1 MTKVARE
8 HAKHVPAVRGRDWRR
23 SMSDNVA
30 YALLVYTGLTIF
42 VTVTAMKTEGMS
54 ILPYLALV
62 VLVAGIIPACRRF
75 ERRWRDLSDAQ
86 AADEALAPAY
96 RRDQVLLWALAIG
109 LPLLLTAL
117 FKVIFAAAA

>member
-8 HAKHVPAVRGRDWRR
+8 HAEHIPVVRGRDWRR

-30 YALLVYTGLTIF
+30 YALLVYTALTIF

-75 ERRWRDLSDAQ
+75 EKRWRDLPDAA
-86 AADEALAPAY
+86 AADEALAPAF

-109 LPLLLTAL
+109 LPLVLTAI
-117 FKVIFAAAA
+117 FKVLFAASA

>member
-8 HAKHVPAVRGRDWRR
+8 HAEQVPVARGRDWRR

-62 VLVAGIIPACRRF
+62 ILVGGIIPACRWF
-75 ERRWRDLSDAQ
+75 EKRWRDLPDTA

-96 RRDQVLLWALAIG
+96 RRDQMMLWAMAIG
-109 LPLLLTAL
+109 LPLALTAL
-117 FKVIFAAAA
+117 FKVLFAAAA

>member
-1 MTKVARE
+1 MNKLVGE
-8 HAKHVPAVRGRDWRR
+8 HARTVAAKGRDWRK

-62 VLVAGIIPACRRF
+62 VLVGGIIPACRWF
-75 ERRWRDLSDAQ
+75 EKRWRDLPDAA
-86 AADEALAPAY
+86 AADEALAAPF
-96 RRDQVLLWALAIG
+96 RRDQIMLWLLAIG
-109 LPLLLTAL
+109 LPLVLTAL
-117 FKVIFAAAA
+117 FKVLFAA

>member
-1 MTKVARE
+1 MNKVARE
-8 HAKHVPAVRGRDWRR
+8 HAEPMPIARGRDWRKA
-23 SMSDNVA
+23 MSDNVA

-62 VLVAGIIPACRRF
+62 VLVGGIIPACRSF
-75 ERRWRDLSDAQ
+75 EKRWRDLPDAA

-96 RRDQVLLWALAIG
+96 RRDRAMLWALAIG
-109 LPLLLTAL
+109 LPLVLTAL
-117 FKVIFAAAA
+117 FKVLFAAAA

>member
-1 MTKVARE
+1 MNKLARE
-8 HAKHVPAVRGRDWRR
+8 HAEPMPIARGRDWRKA
-23 SMSDNVA
+23 MSDNVA

-62 VLVAGIIPACRRF
+62 VLVGGIIPACRSF
-75 ERRWRDLSDAQ
+75 EKRWRDLPDAA

-96 RRDQVLLWALAIG
+96 RRDRAMLWALAIG
-109 LPLLLTAL
+109 LPLVLTAL
-117 FKVIFAAAA
+117 FKVLFAAAA